1 MPILSAV
8 LFEIHYLFF
17 DNSHIYAN
25 VGNAMSNK
33 SYSRF
38 YRNFTQKILDKIVT
52 PQVLG
57 STAELEHHYAQRSD
71 QTQFCYVLQDASL
84 SNTVLIDQQAQ
95 SRGLPSVYAPLQIAE
110 HQEENSILVLNE
122 KKPQQYA
129 YRYSA
134 KLIRLIETLQQHPE
148 QDVLFVPVTVLWG
161 RSPEYEDSWLK
172 ALFADAWSTP
182 NTLKQT
188 INISLYSRDNY
199 IEFHKAISLRQL
211 IAQATQEQPHL
222 SPAHFIEQQ
231 LEHNFNQHKTAIL
244 GPDLSDRRNLINA
257 LMKSAAVQQAIRKES
272 IEQKVSMFE
281 AENRAKSYLT
291 EIVSDFSYSTLRF
304 AELALTKLWTQL
316 YDGIE
321 VHNFDTVRELAK
333 DYEIVYTPC
342 HRSHIDYLLLSYVI
356 FNRGLMV
363 PHIAAGINLNLPIV
377 GQLMRGAGAYF
388 IRRTFSGNELY
399 TSVFKE
405 YLHSLLSRNT
415 PLEYFIEGGRSRT
428 GLLLPPKKGMLS
440 MTIQSH
446 LRGATKPI
454 AFIPTYFGYEKL
466 LEGTSY
472 LNELNGKPKEAE
484 SLWGILNSARK
495 IEKVFGQVYVNFG
508 EPVFLDDVLAENQAK
523 DLKLNI
529 NDELPTSVIHTVDH
543 TAHAILENINKAVV
557 INPIALI
564 SLILLNA
571 DQHALTEQTLLHRI
585 ESYRQL
591 LKQLCYDPRMIITHL
606 NSQEIIEYA
615 LKLKQVERYNQDG
628 VERIRVAESQKILL
642 SYFSNN
648 ILHCF
653 IVPACVALIIEQ
665 MAEQKHNL
673 TAADLMQ
680 KMQHLYPY
688 LKQEFFLA
696 WTQQELN
703 QEVEKILAYFNQ
715 KDLIQML
722 DEQITPS
729 ESPEKLQA
737 LLALAELAKPSLNN
751 FVLIQSL
758 LQRYSPHLPL
768 NLKVLE
774 KMAKTVLQRAAHTQQ
789 FKSGYYFDSATLRSF
804 IGSLDQQ
811 ALLQQTAT
819 QITLD
824 PSFGSKMADYFSW
837 YNPAVHQLLE
847 ASSEFTE
854 KELKSFEQLKK

>member
-1 MPILSAV
+1 
-8 LFEIHYLFF
+8 
-17 DNSHIYAN
+17 
-25 VGNAMSNK
+25 MSNK

-110 HQEENSILVLNE
+110 HKEENSILVLNE

-148 QDVLFVPVTVLWG
+148 QDVMFVPVTVLWG

-222 SPAHFIEQQ
+222 SPAHFIEQR
-231 LEHNFNQHKTAIL
+231 LEHNFNQHKAAIL

-571 DQHALTEQTLLHRI
+571 DQHALTEQALLHRI

-628 VERIRVAESQKILL
+628 VEQIRVAESQKILL

>member
-1 MPILSAV
+1 
-8 LFEIHYLFF
+8 
-17 DNSHIYAN
+17 
-25 VGNAMSNK
+25 MSNK

-110 HQEENSILVLNE
+110 HKEENSILVLNE

-148 QDVLFVPVTVLWG
+148 QDVMFVPVTVLWG

-222 SPAHFIEQQ
+222 SPAHFIEQR
-231 LEHNFNQHKTAIL
+231 LEHNFNQHKAAIL

-508 EPVFLDDVLAENQAK
+508 EPVFLDNVLAENQAK

-571 DQHALTEQTLLHRI
+571 DQHALTEQALLHRI

-628 VERIRVAESQKILL
+628 VEQIRVAESQKILL

-688 LKQEFFLA
+688 LNQEFFLA
-696 WTQQELN
+696 WTQQELT

-715 KDLIQML
+715 QDWIQML
-722 DEQITPS
+722 DEQIMPS
-729 ESPEKLQA
+729 ESPEKQQA

-789 FKSGYYFDSATLRSF
+789 FKSGYYFDNATLRSF

>member
-1 MPILSAV
+1 
-8 LFEIHYLFF
+8 
-17 DNSHIYAN
+17 
-25 VGNAMSNK
+25 MSNK

>member
-1 MPILSAV
+1 
-8 LFEIHYLFF
+8 
-17 DNSHIYAN
+17 
-25 VGNAMSNK
+25 MSNK
-33 SYSRF
+33 RYSQL
-38 YRNFTQKILDKIVT
+38 YRNFTKKILNKIVT

-57 STAELEHHYAQRSD
+57 TTAELEYRIAQSSEKIK
-71 QTQFCYVLQDASL
+71 FCYVLQDASL
-84 SNTVLIDQQAQ
+84 SNIALIDQQTQ
-95 SRGLPSVYAPLQIAE
+95 SRGLPSVYAPLIIAE
-110 HQEENSILVLNE
+110 HQEDDSILVLHE
-122 KKPQQYA
+122 KNPQHSA
-129 YRYSA
+129 YHYSA
-134 KLIRLIETLQQHPE
+134 KLIRLIETLKQHPE
-148 QDVLFVPVTVLWG
+148 HDVLFVPVTVLWG
-161 RSPEYEDSWLK
+161 RSPEYEDSWFK

-182 NTLKQT
+182 NKLKQ
-188 INISLYSRDNY
+188 ILNISLYSRDNY

-211 IAQATQEQPHL
+211 ITQATLQQPHL
-222 SPAHFIEQQ
+222 SPAHFIEKH
-231 LEHNFNQHKTAIL
+231 LEHNFNQYKEAIL
-244 GPDLSDRRNLINA
+244 GPDLSDRRNLIHT
-257 LMKSAAVQQAIRKES
+257 LMKTEAVQQAIRKES

-281 AENRAKSYLT
+281 AEKRAKNYLT

-321 VHNFDTVRELAK
+321 VHHVDTVRELAK

-388 IRRTFSGNELY
+388 IRRSFSGNELY

-466 LEGTSY
+466 IEGTSY

-495 IEKVFGQVYVNFG
+495 IEKVFGKVYVNFG
-508 EPVFLDDVLAENQAK
+508 EPVFLDDVLVANQAHNV
-523 DLKLNI
+523 KLNI
-529 NDELPTSVIHTVDH
+529 NDELPSSVIHTVDH

-564 SLILLNA
+564 SLILLNV
-571 DQHALTEQTLLHRI
+571 DQHALTQDELLRRI
-585 ESYRQL
+585 EQYRYL
-591 LKQLCYDPRMIITHL
+591 LKQLCYDPRMIITEL
-606 NSQEIIEYA
+606 NPQEIIEYA
-615 LKLKQVERYNQDG
+615 LKLKQVQHFKEDDI
-628 VERIRVAESQKILL
+628 ERIRVAESQKILL

-653 IVPACVALIIEQ
+653 ILPACVALIVQQFNEQ
-665 MAEQKHNL
+665 NLVLSRAE
-673 TAADLMQ
+673 LMQ
-680 KMQHLYPY
+680 KMQAIYPY

-696 WTQQELN
+696 WAPQDLAQEI
-703 QEVEKILAYFNQ
+703 EKIVAYFIQQNWMTETNQ
-715 KDLIQML
+715 QLLPNLITQH
-722 DEQITPS
+722 EFY
-729 ESPEKLQA
+729 
-737 LLALAELAKPSLNN
+737 ALAELAKPSLNN
-751 FVLIQSL
+751 FVLIQGL
-758 LQRYSPHLPL
+758 LLHYSQHIPL

-774 KMAKTVLQRAAHTQQ
+774 KMAKTVLQRAADSAQ
-789 FKSGYYFDSATLRSF
+789 FKSGYYFDSATLKSF
-804 IGSLDQQ
+804 VSSLDQQ
-811 ALLQQTAT
+811 GILQHNAT
-819 QITLD
+819 HISLD
-824 PSFGSKMADYFSW
+824 DTFSTKMSECFAW
-837 YNPAVHQLLE
+837 YNPEIQELLT
-847 ASSEFTE
+847 ASSEFSE
-854 KELKSFEQLKK
+854 KELKNFEQIKK

>member
-1 MPILSAV
+1 
-8 LFEIHYLFF
+8 
-17 DNSHIYAN
+17 
-25 VGNAMSNK
+25 MSNK
-33 SYSRF
+33 RHSQL
-38 YRNFTQKILDKIVT
+38 YRNFTKKILNKIVT

-57 STAELEHHYAQRSD
+57 STAELEHRIAQSSEK
-71 QTQFCYVLQDASL
+71 TQFCYVLQDASL

-95 SRGLPSVYAPLQIAE
+95 SRGLPSVYAPLNIAE
-110 HQEENSILVLNE
+110 HQEDDSILVLHE
-122 KKPQQYA
+122 KNPQHSA
-129 YRYSA
+129 YHYSA
-134 KLIRLIETLQQHPE
+134 KLIRLIEILEQHPE
-148 QDVLFVPVTVLWG
+148 HDVLFVPVTVLWG
-161 RSPEYEDSWLK
+161 RSPEYEDSWFK

-182 NTLKQT
+182 NKLKQT

-211 IAQATQEQPHL
+211 ITQATQQQPHL
-222 SPAHFIEQQ
+222 SPAHFIEQH
-231 LEHNFNQHKTAIL
+231 LEHNFNQYKEAIL
-244 GPDLSDRRNLINA
+244 GPDLSDRRNVIHA
-257 LMKSAAVQQAIRKES
+257 LMKSEAVQQAIRKES
-272 IEQKVSMFE
+272 IEQKVTMFE
-281 AENRAKSYLT
+281 AEKRAKSYLT

-321 VHNFDTVRELAK
+321 VHHFDTVRELAK

-508 EPVFLDDVLAENQAK
+508 EPVFLDDVLIANQAR
-523 DLKLNI
+523 DVKLNI
-529 NDELPTSVIHTVDH
+529 DDELPTSVIHTVDH

-571 DQHALTEQTLLHRI
+571 DQHALTQDELLTRI
-585 ESYRQL
+585 EQYRHL
-591 LKQLCYDPRMIITHL
+591 LKQLCYDPRMIITGL
-606 NSQEIIEYA
+606 NPQEIIEYA
-615 LKLKQVERYNQDG
+615 LKLKQVQRYNQDG
-628 VERIRVAESQKILL
+628 VEGIRVAESQKILL

-653 IVPACVALIIEQ
+653 ILPACVALIVQQFNEQ
-665 MAEQKHNL
+665 NL
-673 TAADLMQ
+673 ALSRADLMQ
-680 KMQHLYPY
+680 KMQAIYPY

-696 WTQQELN
+696 WAPQDLAQEI
-703 QEVEKILAYFNQ
+703 EKIVAY
-715 KDLIQML
+715 LIQQNWMTETNRQL
-722 DEQITPS
+722 LPNLATPH
-729 ESPEKLQA
+729 ELY
-737 LLALAELAKPSLNN
+737 ALAELAKPSLNN
-751 FVLIQSL
+751 FVLIQGL
-758 LQRYSPHLPL
+758 LQRYSAHIPL

-774 KMAKTVLQRAAHTQQ
+774 KMTKAVLQRAADSAQ
-789 FKSGYYFDSATLRSF
+789 FKSAYYFDSATLKSF
-804 IGSLDQQ
+804 ISSLDQQ
-811 ALLQQTAT
+811 ALLQHNAA
-819 QITLD
+819 QISLD
-824 PSFGSKMADYFSW
+824 DTFSAKMAECFAW
-837 YNPAVHQLLE
+837 YNPAIHELLA
-847 ASSEFTE
+847 ASSEFSE
-854 KELKSFEQLKK
+854 KELKNFEQVKK